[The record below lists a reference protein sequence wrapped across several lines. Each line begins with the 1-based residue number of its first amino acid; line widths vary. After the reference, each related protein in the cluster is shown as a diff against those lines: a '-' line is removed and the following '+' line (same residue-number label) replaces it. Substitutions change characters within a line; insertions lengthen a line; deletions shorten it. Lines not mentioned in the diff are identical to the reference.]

1 MIHENES
8 NDPRD
13 GAEEQR
19 DDAAAKSYAD
29 FLEALRLRETV
40 LPVPDVGQRL
50 HAKLVSIGEETA
62 FLDYGGRSEAIM
74 ETRHLRSEEGELRSK
89 VGDKVE
95 AYVIANEE
103 GVVLAPAFVPGPD
116 EALQALREA
125 QRSGIPITG
134 KVKGVNAG
142 GLDVDMSGKRA
153 FCPASQIELG
163 YCPDASVFVG
173 KTLEFKVTEFAENGR
188 RIVVSRKVLL
198 QQQKEENAA
207 KLRDSLAP
215 GDEREGTVAR
225 LEDFGAFIDLGGLDG
240 MVHVSEISH
249 DRVNNPADVLKV
261 GDKVRV
267 RVLEIGKDQKGRDRI
282 SLSIKAAQQDPWT
295 QIPDEIVANATLTG
309 RIVRLAEFG
318 AFVRLSAGI
327 EGLVHVSEMG
337 NGQARHPREVARE
350 EQEVQVRVLAVDHE
364 KRRISLSMR
373 DSVEESGETPRV
385 GMTVEGRIR
394 AHKPYGVFI
403 DLPAFGHRVSGLLP
417 LEETGVRKGGDL
429 TKRYPPGEPIEVTL
443 QQIDE
448 KGRIRLSIPGVVN
461 APAARTTAQGP
472 TRGAGSAMAEALRRA
487 LEAQQK

>member
-1 MIHENES
+1 MIHENET
-8 NDPRD
+8 NDMHD
-13 GAEEQR
+13 NEEEI
-19 DDAAAKSYAD
+19 DDAAAKSHAD
-29 FLEALRLRETV
+29 FIEALRIREEV

-74 ETRHLRSEEGELRSK
+74 ESRHLRNEQGEPLSK
-89 VGDKVE
+89 AGDTVE

-103 GVVLAPAFVPGPD
+103 GVVLAPAFTPGPD
-116 EALQALREA
+116 EGLQALREA
-125 QRSGIPITG
+125 QRSGVPVTG

-142 GLDVDMSGKRA
+142 GLDIELAGRRA

-173 KTLEFKVTEFAENGR
+173 KNLDFKVIEFAEMGR
-188 RIVVSRKVLL
+188 RIVVSRRVLL

-207 KLRDSLAP
+207 RLRESLAP
-215 GDEREGTVAR
+215 GAEREGTVAR
-225 LEDFGAFIDLGGLDG
+225 LENFGAFVDLGGLDG

-249 DRVNNPADVLKV
+249 DRVNDPAEALKV

-267 RVLEIGKDQKGRDRI
+267 RILEIGKDAKGRDRI

-295 QIPDEIVANATLTG
+295 RIPDEIVPNATLTG
-309 RIVRLAEFG
+309 RIVRLADFG
-318 AFVRLSAGI
+318 AFVRLAAGI

-337 NGQARHPREVARE
+337 NGQARHPREFARE
-350 EQEVQVRVLAVDHE
+350 AQEVQVRVLAVDHE

-373 DSVEESGETPRV
+373 DSVEESGQTPRV
-385 GMTVEGRIR
+385 GMTVEGLIR

-403 DLPAFGHRVSGLLP
+403 DLPSFGNRVSGLLP

-429 TKRYPPGEPIEVTL
+429 TKRYPAGERIEVML

-448 KGRIRLSIPGVVN
+448 KGRIRLAIPGAIH
-461 APAARTTAQGP
+461 APAAKTAVQGP
-472 TRGAGSAMAEALRRA
+472 GRGAGSAMADALRRA
-487 LEAQQK
+487 METQQN